1 MRAKVEVL
9 PMAATSTLS
18 ETYLVTGAAGFIGS
32 RVAAMLLEAGH
43 RVVGVDNFAP
53 AYDVRIKEWRLAQI
67 KDNPQFQFHNFDLSE
82 PDSVAALFKQQAAT
96 GRPFA
101 AVINL
106 AARAG
111 VRASIENPAVYV
123 QTNINGTLNL
133 LNACRDF
140 GVKKFVLSSTSS
152 LYGEG
157 HPAPYVETLNTER
170 MLSPYAATKK
180 AAEVLCYT
188 YHYLY
193 KIDMTIFRY
202 FTVYGPAGRP
212 DMMPFKFVQRI
223 SEGRTIPVFGD
234 GKQSRDFTY
243 VDDIARGTILGLK
256 PLGYEIINL
265 GSDEPVVLSDAIAL
279 MEKLIGKSAVMD
291 RLPRHPAD
299 VVSTWANIDKAK
311 ALLGWK
317 PQTSFE
323 QGIRNTINWYN
334 ANRSWASEI
343 TT

>member
-1 MRAKVEVL
+1 MAYI
-9 PMAATSTLS
+9 MAAESTSPA
-18 ETYLVTGAAGFIGS
+18 TYLLTGTAGFIGF
-32 RVAAMLLEAGH
+32 RVAEMLLQAGH
-43 RVVGVDNFAP
+43 RVVGVDNLAP
-53 AYDVRIKEWRLAQI
+53 AYDLRIKEWRLDQI
-67 KDNPQFQFHNFDLSE
+67 KKHPNFTYHHFDISDV
-82 PDSVAALFKQQAAT
+82 DSVANIFKHQQAT
-96 GRPFA
+96 EGKPFA

-123 QTNINGTLNL
+123 QTNITGTLNL

-140 GVKKFVLSSTSS
+140 EVKKFILSSTSS

-157 HPAPYVETLNTER
+157 HPAPYLESLNTER

-256 PLGYEIINL
+256 PVGYEIVNL
-265 GSDEPVVLSDAIAL
+265 GSDEPIILSDAIAL
-279 MEKLIGKSAVMD
+279 MEKLIGKKSVME

-299 VVSTWANIDKAK
+299 VVATWANIDKAK
-311 ALLGWK
+311 SLLGWK
-317 PQTSFE
+317 PQVSFE
-323 QGIRNTINWYN
+323 QGIQNTINWYN

-343 TT
+343 NT